1 MSIAYYN
8 GKISSPDKVLISPS
22 DRGIYFG
29 DGVYDAA
36 LGRDGK
42 IYLLSE
48 HTERLIRNAKA
59 LGIPCPYERRELEEL
74 LLQLYRESGEDV
86 SFIYFQLTRRADTR
100 IHSANGIDKS
110 NLYITVTPCAMPN
123 PKSRVKLVSYPDKR
137 YLYCNVKTLN
147 LLPSVLAATYAD
159 ARGCDEAVF
168 VRDGYVTECAHSNI
182 SVIKDGILYTH
193 PECEKIL
200 SGITRKTLL
209 NAAYDMGI
217 PIREKPFTVGE
228 LYAADEAIITS
239 STKLARLADSIDG
252 IRYDAKSGSIGE
264 ILTKKVHFSFV
275 HCT

>member
-8 GKISSPDKVLISPS
+8 GKISSVEKVMISPS
-22 DRGIYFG
+22 DRGVYFG

-36 LGRDGK
+36 LGRGGK

-48 HTERLIRNAKA
+48 HIERLIKNAKA
-59 LGIPCPYERRELEEL
+59 LGIPCPYDSSELEEL
-74 LLQLYRESGEDV
+74 LLGLYHESGEDV
-86 SFIYFQLTRRADTR
+86 AFIYFQLTRCADAR
-100 IHSANGIDKS
+100 VHSASGITKS
-110 NLYITVTPCAMPN
+110 NLYVTVTPCAMPN
-123 PKSRVKLVSYPDKR
+123 PASRVRLVSYPDKR

-159 ARGCDEAVF
+159 SRGCDEAVF

-182 SVIKDGILYTH
+182 SIIKDGILYTH

-209 NAAYDMGI
+209 KAAFDMGI
-217 PIREKPFTVGE
+217 TVREKPFTVGE
-228 LYAADEAIITS
+228 LYAADEVIITS
-239 STKLARLADSIDG
+239 STKLARLAHSVDG

-264 ILTKKVHFSFV
+264 ILTKKVHFFFV
-275 HCT
+275 NCT